1 MQNISTKMKIVIVAI
16 SIIIVATIGIYIFKQ
31 TQENEINY
39 YETDRMG
46 VVHHSNYIRFL
57 EEARSRWM
65 EELNIPMEKLE
76 NEGFTIPT
84 LEVDCKYK
92 HHVTSGDIIV
102 IEPYISEFNGIR
114 MTVNYNVTNKKTGDI
129 VIDAFTKH
137 CFTDRTLRP
146 INMKKKNI
154 EIYNIFEK
162 LYEENKN

>member
-1 MQNISTKMKIVIVAI
+1 MS
-16 SIIIVATIGIYIFKQ
+16 FKY
-31 TQENEINY
+31 ERKINY

-76 NEGFTIPT
+76 NEGFIIPT

-162 LYEENKN
+162 LYEESKN

>member
-1 MQNISTKMKIVIVAI
+1 MS
-16 SIIIVATIGIYIFKQ
+16 FKY
-31 TQENEINY
+31 ERKINY

-65 EELNIPMEKLE
+65 EELNIPMEKSE